1 MGYRYN
7 NYHKHDVY
15 GNIRAL
21 DTITKPIDYIKRAKE
36 LDGDKAIFFSTN
48 HGYQGNIFEYYNLC
62 KENNVKLIGGVEAYY
77 VPNRLEKDKSNYHLV
92 IIAKNKRGFKQ
103 INKIM
108 SEANLTGYY
117 YKPRIDDELLFNLN
131 PNDVLITSACV
142 ASRLRNEEGA
152 EKWIVKMKDYFGDN
166 FYLEVQN
173 HNVEIQ
179 KTYNKRILEYADKY
193 NIQIIHANDS
203 HYIYPS
209 DSKYRDLFLRAKGIV
224 YEEESNFILDYPD
237 YETIVE
243 RYKVQGILSD
253 KQIKQALDNTLIFD
267 DFEGIEFDTEIKMPC
282 ISNNPSKELGEIIEN
297 EFKKELNNIDINRKE
312 EYIKAINEEWKVIS
326 DTNMYEYFL
335 VNHKMIKLAIE
346 KYGGVITKSS
356 RGSCPS
362 FYINK
367 LLGFTSLDR
376 LDTPVTL
383 YPSRFMSTTRILQSK
398 SLPDIDTNVAVQQPF
413 IDASK
418 ELLGDD
424 GCQWMLSFKPL
435 QESSAFR
442 LYCKSI
448 GMNISEYNEVAKEL
462 SLYKDD
468 PQWNKIIEESKHFV
482 GVIESVSQSPCST
495 LLLNQPISEEI
506 GLLKAGDV
514 IVCNIDGINC
524 DRYKYLKNDILA
536 VSVWDII
543 NETCKLANISVPS
556 TSELNL
562 LLDDKVWHI
571 YEKGLTCTINQ
582 ADSKFATDLVKKYK
596 PKSIAEMSA
605 FVASIRPGFAS
616 LLDNFIERKPYTT
629 GVIELDN
636 LLKDSYH
643 YLMYQES
650 IMKYLIW
657 LGIEES
663 ETYTIIKKIAK
674 KKFKEKELINLKEK
688 LKNGWSNI
696 VGREEGFEE
705 TWQVVEDASR
715 YSFNASHSLSYA
727 YDSLYGA
734 YLKSHYPLEYYT
746 VVMNSYSDDSERTAR
761 LTNEMKYFNIKLKNP
776 KFRYSKGEYFFD
788 RKTNSIYKGISSI
801 KFISKNAGSIL
812 YDLKDNHYDT
822 FCDLLVDIGN
832 KINSKNIQILIRLN
846 FFSEFGTISKLLKI
860 YELYTNLYGKI
871 QISKDKYP
879 KLNNIFSKFAIKE
892 TEKRFTF
899 NNTLPIL
906 KGIEKHLKNKENDV
920 VQLILDYFEYT
931 GACDIKNNSYGNNSI
946 VIDINTKYA
955 PKITL
960 YSIKKGM
967 TKEVKIYKK
976 NYINPLKIGDVI
988 SIQDAEYR
996 YKKKKEGNK
1005 WVNTNEKELIVN
1017 AYKILN

>member
-1 MGYRYN
+1 M
-7 NYHKHDVY
+7 
-15 GNIRAL
+15 
-21 DTITKPIDYIKRAKE
+21 
-36 LDGDKAIFFSTN
+36 
-48 HGYQGNIFEYYNLC
+48 
-62 KENNVKLIGGVEAYY
+62 
-77 VPNRLEKDKSNYHLV
+77 
-92 IIAKNKRGFKQ
+92 
-103 INKIM
+103 
-108 SEANLTGYY
+108 
-117 YKPRIDDELLFNLN
+117 
-131 PNDVLITSACV
+131 
-142 ASRLRNEEGA
+142 
-152 EKWIVKMKDYFGDN
+152 
-166 FYLEVQN
+166 
-173 HNVEIQ
+173 
-179 KTYNKRILEYADKY
+179 
-193 NIQIIHANDS
+193 
-203 HYIYPS
+203 
-209 DSKYRDLFLRAKGIV
+209 
-224 YEEESNFILDYPD
+224 
-237 YETIVE
+237 
-243 RYKVQGILSD
+243 
-253 KQIKQALDNTLIFD
+253 
-267 DFEGIEFDTEIKMPC
+267 
-282 ISNNPSKELGEIIEN
+282 
-297 EFKKELNNIDINRKE
+297 
-312 EYIKAINEEWKVIS
+312 
-326 DTNMYEYFL
+326 
-335 VNHKMIKLAIE
+335 
-346 KYGGVITKSS
+346 
-356 RGSCPS
+356 
-362 FYINK
+362 
-367 LLGFTSLDR
+367 
-376 LDTPVTL
+376 
-383 YPSRFMSTTRILQSK
+383 
-398 SLPDIDTNVAVQQPF
+398 
-413 IDASK
+413 
-418 ELLGDD
+418 
-424 GCQWMLSFKPL
+424 
-435 QESSAFR
+435 
-442 LYCKSI
+442 
-448 GMNISEYNEVAKEL
+448 
-462 SLYKDD
+462 
-468 PQWNKIIEESKHFV
+468 
-482 GVIESVSQSPCST
+482 
-495 LLLNQPISEEI
+495 
-506 GLLKAGDV
+506 
-514 IVCNIDGINC
+514 
-524 DRYKYLKNDILA
+524 
-536 VSVWDII
+536 
-543 NETCKLANISVPS
+543 PS

-562 LLDDKVWHI
+562 LLDDKVWNI

-832 KINSKNIQILIRLN
+832 KINSKNIQILIKLN

-920 VQLILDYFEYT
+920 IQLILDYFEYT

-967 TKEVKIYKK
+967 TKEIKIYKK

-996 YKKKKEGNK
+996 YKKKKEGDK

>member
-1 MGYRYN
+1 MRYN

-62 KENNVKLIGGVEAYY
+62 KENNVKLIGGVETYY

-117 YKPRIDDELLFNLN
+117 YKPRIDDELLFSLN

-209 DSKYRDLFLRAKGIV
+209 DSKYRDLFLKAKGIV

-674 KKFKEKELINLKEK
+674 KKFKEEELINLKEK

-832 KINSKNIQILIRLN
+832 KINSKNIQILIKLN

-931 GACDIKNNSYGNNSI
+931 GACDIKNDSYGNNSI

>member
-1 MGYRYN
+1 M
-7 NYHKHDVY
+7 
-15 GNIRAL
+15 
-21 DTITKPIDYIKRAKE
+21 
-36 LDGDKAIFFSTN
+36 
-48 HGYQGNIFEYYNLC
+48 
-62 KENNVKLIGGVEAYY
+62 
-77 VPNRLEKDKSNYHLV
+77 
-92 IIAKNKRGFKQ
+92 
-103 INKIM
+103 
-108 SEANLTGYY
+108 
-117 YKPRIDDELLFNLN
+117 
-131 PNDVLITSACV
+131 
-142 ASRLRNEEGA
+142 
-152 EKWIVKMKDYFGDN
+152 
-166 FYLEVQN
+166 
-173 HNVEIQ
+173 
-179 KTYNKRILEYADKY
+179 
-193 NIQIIHANDS
+193 
-203 HYIYPS
+203 
-209 DSKYRDLFLRAKGIV
+209 

-562 LLDDKVWHI
+562 LLDDKVWNI

-832 KINSKNIQILIRLN
+832 KINSKNIQILIKLN

-899 NNTLPIL
+899 SNTLPIL

-931 GACDIKNNSYGNNSI
+931 GACDIKNDSYGNNSI

-967 TKEVKIYKK
+967 TKEIKIYKK

>member
-1 MGYRYN
+1 MRYN

-117 YKPRIDDELLFNLN
+117 YKPRIDDELLFSLN

-152 EKWIVKMKDYFGDN
+152 EKWIVKMRDYFGDN

-209 DSKYRDLFLRAKGIV
+209 DSKYRDLFLKAKGIV

-267 DFEGIEFDTEIKMPC
+267 GFEGIEFDTEIKMPC

-326 DTNMYEYFL
+326 DTNMYEYYL

-674 KKFKEKELINLKEK
+674 VL
-688 LKNGWSNI
+688 
-696 VGREEGFEE
+696 
-705 TWQVVEDASR
+705 
-715 YSFNASHSLSYA
+715 
-727 YDSLYGA
+727 
-734 YLKSHYPLEYYT
+734 
-746 VVMNSYSDDSERTAR
+746 
-761 LTNEMKYFNIKLKNP
+761 
-776 KFRYSKGEYFFD
+776 
-788 RKTNSIYKGISSI
+788 
-801 KFISKNAGSIL
+801 
-812 YDLKDNHYDT
+812 
-822 FCDLLVDIGN
+822 
-832 KINSKNIQILIRLN
+832 
-846 FFSEFGTISKLLKI
+846 
-860 YELYTNLYGKI
+860 
-871 QISKDKYP
+871 
-879 KLNNIFSKFAIKE
+879 
-892 TEKRFTF
+892 
-899 NNTLPIL
+899 
-906 KGIEKHLKNKENDV
+906 
-920 VQLILDYFEYT
+920 
-931 GACDIKNNSYGNNSI
+931 AC
-946 VIDINTKYA
+946 
-955 PKITL
+955 
-960 YSIKKGM
+960 
-967 TKEVKIYKK
+967 
-976 NYINPLKIGDVI
+976 
-988 SIQDAEYR
+988 
-996 YKKKKEGNK
+996 
-1005 WVNTNEKELIVN
+1005 
-1017 AYKILN
+1017 

>member
-1 MGYRYN
+1 MRYN

-62 KENNVKLIGGVEAYY
+62 KENNVKLIGGVETYY

-117 YKPRIDDELLFNLN
+117 YKPRIDDELLFSLN

-142 ASRLRNEEGA
+142 ASRLRNKEGA
-152 EKWIVKMKDYFGDN
+152 ENWIVKMKDYFGDN

-209 DSKYRDLFLRAKGIV
+209 DSKYRDLFLKAKGIV

-282 ISNNPSKELGEIIEN
+282 ISNNPSKELGEIIET

-312 EYIKAINEEWKVIS
+312 EYVKAINEEWKVIS

-629 GVIELDN
+629 GIMELDN
-636 LLKDSYH
+636 LLEDSYH
-643 YLMYQES
+643 RLMYQES

-674 KKFKEKELINLKEK
+674 KKFKEKELIELKEK
-688 LKNGWSNI
+688 LRNGWLNI

-832 KINSKNIQILIRLN
+832 KINSKNIQILIKLN

-899 NNTLPIL
+899 SNTLPML

-955 PKITL
+955 PKINL

-967 TKEVKIYKK
+967 TKEIKIYKK

-1005 WVNTNEKELIVN
+1005 WVNTKEKELIVN

>member
-1 MGYRYN
+1 MRYN

-62 KENNVKLIGGVEAYY
+62 KENNVKLIGGVETYY

-117 YKPRIDDELLFNLN
+117 YKPRIDDELLFSLN

-179 KTYNKRILEYADKY
+179 KIYNKRILEYADKY

-209 DSKYRDLFLRAKGIV
+209 DSKYRDLFLKAKGIV

-562 LLDDKVWHI
+562 LLDDKVWNI

-674 KKFKEKELINLKEK
+674 KKFKEEELINLKEK
-688 LKNGWSNI
+688 LKNGWANI